1 MRLPFIIFT
10 LISTCY
16 CKIEF
21 SERARNF
28 SIELLYYTAEET
40 QWHTVIS
47 PFGVWTLLTAV
58 SIGAT
63 DSSRKQMLKTLI
75 LPKKQQTLIDGYK
88 NLTNSVLKTGTPEV
102 ELKSR
107 NFLFSDTN
115 FLMKND
121 FTKSMQRNFGAI
133 VNRIDFKSDMATSI
147 ANNIIKNSGLRVTNV
162 LKPSDFEDAKMI
174 LTNVISFKA
183 YWKTPFNVSDTKVSP
198 FYDENGKEI
207 GKVNMMYLEDTPP
220 YSSFDEIGASI
231 LELAYGDEEDSKY
244 SFLVIL
250 PDAGVTVANVYSRLT
265 DISLED
271 IFDKLQ
277 SDLEFYGM
285 TSVVVN
291 VPRFKISTNL
301 VLNSPLLKMGIEDIF
316 DPGAANFK
324 GITESNNVF
333 VSALVHNAV
342 IEVTETGTVASAAT
356 YAYFADRARPKRL
369 LQFDCCSQICKN
381 HVALAKSYHSI
392 KTSENPTYVEK
403 KLLSYSYL
411 SNLNNAYKRYYSN
424 SLIDGDVT
432 KLKDTQHEKEL
443 KRISQL
449 FPQPRVTL
457 NELNSKTPEKVFDIH
472 YRQNVVAPKGVRKK
486 MGLSN
491 NDWTCT
497 YTFVW
502 PEKIKFESV
511 AISKRQAAEKSATQA
526 LHWLYINKQI
536 DNKGN
541 PIYDK
546 KVIEDIKCNLNEP
559 LHVEISDNSLLR
571 IDRIWNDYENEIK
584 HIYEKTFEEANHRL
598 FFTPSMLTKD
608 STIDIEDNLAEES
621 QDTEIDE
628 ELNNF
633 TVSILSKKMK
643 GKGNNTIY
651 RKEIT
656 STLETSR
663 VLVIVGAAGCGKSTR
678 APAAVLKALGCNTT
692 AIVSEPRRVAA
703 IGLAQ
708 RVADE
713 MGEEV
718 GDSIGYQVRLHSKVP
733 RPSSGIVL
741 YCTSG
746 VLLRRLQLNP
756 GLEGCSHVFIDEA
769 HERDVNTDV
778 TLLLLKRALD
788 INPNLKVVIMS
799 ATLDTEVFTK
809 YFDPCPIV
817 EVPGRTFPVQVTYL
831 NDIEEKYRIKLP
843 MTLENCCKED
853 GKPQVYWQEVVE
865 VIKSVDKSESEG
877 AILVFLPG
885 WAEIKQVKKILDE
898 IYAGSTT
905 HMVLPVHSRLSTTE
919 QTRMFEKP
927 APGIRKIVLATNIAE
942 TSITIPD
949 VVYVIDTG
957 AHKENRIKEG
967 TGTASLETVW
977 VSKAG
982 AKQRTGRAG
991 RVQPGALSQSEKLT
1005 RLGILLSNMTLHPR
1019 LGCSLLHSVILGNTV
1034 ATANIV
1040 SHCSDNIEL
1049 FSNAPDRREEIRE
1062 FKRKY
1067 NEHSDH
1073 SALHWIQ
1080 DEYERILQEKG
1091 WSGVNEWC
1099 ERYGLRK
1106 DRLNYVKSISNLHLQ
1121 QLLQS
1126 SIIEAQPDVTELTR
1140 FSDIEELSAGAL
1152 LSGVNTLLVTRKHV
1166 RTKGKLMT
1174 IVELFTSSG
1183 DRAHIGSE
1191 SVNYGIKKRKP
1202 TTQLLAY
1209 FGGHHSTERRALV
1222 VYKTT
1227 VVSPQ
1232 AVLLFCKGDIE
1243 IMKSEENEDI
1253 NVLSLPRHRLRI
1265 HVPAK

>member
-1 MRLPFIIFT
+1 MFLRKY
-10 LISTCY
+10 LIS
-16 CKIEF
+16 
-21 SERARNF
+21 N
-28 SIELLYYTAEET
+28 
-40 QWHTVIS
+40 
-47 PFGVWTLLTAV
+47 
-58 SIGAT
+58 
-63 DSSRKQMLKTLI
+63 
-75 LPKKQQTLIDGYK
+75 
-88 NLTNSVLKTGTPEV
+88 
-102 ELKSR
+102 
-107 NFLFSDTN
+107 
-115 FLMKND
+115 
-121 FTKSMQRNFGAI
+121 AI
-133 VNRIDFKSDMATSI
+133 YR
-147 ANNIIKNSGLRVTNV
+147 
-162 LKPSDFEDAKMI
+162 
-174 LTNVISFKA
+174 
-183 YWKTPFNVSDTKVSP
+183 
-198 FYDENGKEI
+198 
-207 GKVNMMYLEDTPP
+207 
-220 YSSFDEIGASI
+220 
-231 LELAYGDEEDSKY
+231 
-244 SFLVIL
+244 
-250 PDAGVTVANVYSRLT
+250 
-265 DISLED
+265 
-271 IFDKLQ
+271 
-277 SDLEFYGM
+277 
-285 TSVVVN
+285 
-291 VPRFKISTNL
+291 
-301 VLNSPLLKMGIEDIF
+301 
-316 DPGAANFK
+316 
-324 GITESNNVF
+324 
-333 VSALVHNAV
+333 
-342 IEVTETGTVASAAT
+342 
-356 YAYFADRARPKRL
+356 KRL

-432 KLKDTQHEKEL
+432 KLKDSQHEKEL

-497 YTFVW
+497 YTFIW

-526 LHWLYINKQI
+526 LHWLYMNKRI

-608 STIDIEDNLAEES
+608 STIDIEDNLTEES
-621 QDTEIDE
+621 QDTEVDE

-633 TVSILSKKMK
+633 TDERTLIHPVFGRPVHPPSEAQLARRDRTLKQKFERYDEELTPLPIDQY
-643 GKGNNTIY
+643 T
-651 RKEIT
+651 KEIT

-853 GKPQVYWQEVVE
+853 GKPQVYCQEVVE

-991 RVQPGALSQSEKLT
+991 RVQPGHCFRLYTKEREESFAPHTTPEILRIPLEQTVLNCKIYAPQDKVADFLSLLPEPPSDKSIRLAINDLIDLGALSQSEKLT
-1005 RLGILLSNMTLHPR
+1005 RLGILLSNMTIHPR
-1019 LGCSLLHSVILGNTV
+1019 LGCSLLHSVVLGNTV

-1091 WSGVNEWC
+1091 WNEVNEWC

-1126 SIIEAQPDVTELTR
+1126 SIIEAHPDVTELTR

-1243 IMKSEENEDI
+1243 MMKSEENEDTT
-1253 NVLSLPRHRLRI
+1253 VLSLPRHRLRI
-1265 HVPAK
+1265 HVPANQAESIIKIREMLWKTFKYYIERDLKSISYDQFTNISRFKTRLVKAVARILVEADNENDKNINDEDYI